1 MSRFKLLDNDQANW
15 SGREYY
21 FDDNGQAHAQ
31 HLHWGDD
38 YTLEDGSAIDDIDAI
53 SDGFILGQIDDD
65 YDYDEE
71 WN

>member
-1 MSRFKLLDNDQANW
+1 MSRFKLLDNDQVNW
-15 SGREYY
+15 SRNEYY

-38 YTLEDGSAIDDIDAI
+38 YTLEDGSTIDDIDAI
-53 SDGFILGQIDDD
+53 VNGFVLGEIDDT
-65 YDYDEE
+65 YDEE

>member
-1 MSRFKLLDNDQANW
+1 MSKFKLLHNAQVNW
-15 SGREYY
+15 SRNEYY

-38 YTLEDGSAIDDIDAI
+38 YTLEDGSTIDDIDAI
-53 SDGFILGQIDDD
+53 VNGFVLGEIDDQ
-65 YDYDEE
+65 YDEE

>member
-1 MSRFKLLDNDQANW
+1 MSKFKLLHNDQVNW
-15 SGREYY
+15 DNNEYY

-38 YTLEDGSAIDDIDAI
+38 YTLEDGSAIDDVDAI
-53 SDGFILGQIDDD
+53 VNGFVLCEIDDD
-65 YDYDEE
+65 FNEE

>member
-1 MSRFKLLDNDQANW
+1 MSKLNLIHNDQADW
-15 SGREYY
+15 SGKEYY

-38 YTLEDGSAIDDIDAI
+38 YTLEDGSAIDDVIALAQGI
-53 SDGFILGQIDDD
+53 FLGD
-65 YDYDEE
+65 YDFDE

>member
-1 MSRFKLLDNDQANW
+1 MRTLNLISNEQADW
-15 SGREYY
+15 SGSEYY

-38 YTLEDGSAIDDIDAI
+38 YTLEDGSAIDDVDAI
-53 SDGFILGQIDDD
+53 VNGFVLGNIDDS
-65 YDYDEE
+65 YDEE

>member
-1 MSRFKLLDNDQANW
+1 MSKFKLLHNDQVNW
-15 SGREYY
+15 SHNEYY

-38 YTLEDGSAIDDIDAI
+38 YTLEDGSTIDDIDAI
-53 SDGFILGQIDDD
+53 VNGFVLGEIDDT
-65 YDYDEE
+65 YDEE

>member
-1 MSRFKLLDNDQANW
+1 MSKFKLLNNDQVNW
-15 SGREYY
+15 SGNEYY

-38 YTLEDGSAIDDIDAI
+38 YTLEDGSTIDDIDAI
-53 SDGFILGQIDDD
+53 TDGFILGDADAYEQYED
-65 YDYDEE
+65 E

>member
-1 MSRFKLLDNDQANW
+1 MSKFKLLNNDQVNW
-15 SGREYY
+15 SRNEYY

-38 YTLEDGSAIDDIDAI
+38 YTLEDGSTIDDIDAI
-53 SDGFILGQIDDD
+53 VNGFVLGEIDDL
-65 YDYDEE
+65 YDEE

>member
-1 MSRFKLLDNDQANW
+1 MSKFKLLHNDQVNW
-15 SGREYY
+15 DNNEYY

-38 YTLEDGSAIDDIDAI
+38 YTLEDGSAIDDVDAI
-53 SDGFILGQIDDD
+53 VNGFVLCEIDDQ
-65 YDYDEE
+65 YDEE

>member
-1 MSRFKLLDNDQANW
+1 MSELNLIHNDQADW
-15 SGREYY
+15 SGKEYY

-38 YTLEDGSAIDDIDAI
+38 YTLEDGSAIDDVDAI
-53 SDGFILGQIDDD
+53 VNGFVLCEIDDD
-65 YDYDEE
+65 FNEE

>member
-1 MSRFKLLDNDQANW
+1 MSKLNLIHNDQADW
-15 SGREYY
+15 SGKEYY

-53 SDGFILGQIDDD
+53 VNGFVLGEIDDT
-65 YDYDEE
+65 YDEE

>member
-1 MSRFKLLDNDQANW
+1 MSRFKLLDNDQVNW
-15 SGREYY
+15 SGSEYY

-38 YTLEDGSAIDDIDAI
+38 YTLEDGSAIDDVDAI
-53 SDGFILGQIDDD
+53 VNGFVLCEIDDD
-65 YDYDEE
+65 FNEE

>member
-1 MSRFKLLDNDQANW
+1 MSKFKLLNNDQVNW
-15 SGREYY
+15 SRNEYY

-38 YTLEDGSAIDDIDAI
+38 YTLEDGSAIDDVDAI
-53 SDGFILGQIDDD
+53 VNGFVLCEIDDQ
-65 YDYDEE
+65 YDEE

>member
-15 SGREYY
+15 SDRDFYY
-21 FDDNGQAHAQ
+21 DDNGQAHAQ

-38 YTLEDGSAIDDIDAI
+38 YTLEDGSAIDDIQAI
-53 SDGFILGQIDDD
+53 LDGVILGEIDDD
-65 YDYDEE
+65 YDAE

>member
-15 SGREYY
+15 SDRDFYY
-21 FDDNGQAHAQ
+21 DDNGQAHAQ

-38 YTLEDGSAIDDIDAI
+38 YTLEDGSAIDDIQAI
-53 SDGFILGQIDDD
+53 LDGVILGEIDDS
-65 YDYDEE
+65 YDEE

>member
-1 MSRFKLLDNDQANW
+1 MSKFKLLDNDQVNW
-15 SGREYY
+15 STNEYY

-38 YTLEDGSAIDDIDAI
+38 YTLEDGSAIDDVDAI
-53 SDGFILGQIDDD
+53 GEGFILNEIDDEFD
-65 YDYDEE
+65 GE

>member
-1 MSRFKLLDNDQANW
+1 MSKFKLLHNDQVNW
-15 SGREYY
+15 SGNEYY

-38 YTLEDGSAIDDIDAI
+38 YTLEDGSTIDDIDAI
-53 SDGFILGQIDDD
+53 VNGFVLGEIDDD
-65 YDYDEE
+65 FDEE

>member
-1 MSRFKLLDNDQANW
+1 MSRFKLLNNDQVNW
-15 SGREYY
+15 SASEYY

-38 YTLEDGSAIDDIDAI
+38 YTLEDGSTIDDIDAI
-53 SDGFILGQIDDD
+53 VNGFVLGEIDDQ
-65 YDYDEE
+65 YDEE

>member
-1 MSRFKLLDNDQANW
+1 MSKFKLLHNDQVNW
-15 SGREYY
+15 DKNEYY

-38 YTLEDGSAIDDIDAI
+38 YTLEDGSTIDDVDAI
-53 SDGFILGQIDDD
+53 VNGFVLCEIDDQ
-65 YDYDEE
+65 YDEE